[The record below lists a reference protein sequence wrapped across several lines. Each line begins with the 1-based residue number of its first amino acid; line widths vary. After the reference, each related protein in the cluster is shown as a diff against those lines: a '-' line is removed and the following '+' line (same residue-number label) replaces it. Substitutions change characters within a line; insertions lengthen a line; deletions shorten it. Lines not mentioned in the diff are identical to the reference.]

1 MSIFIV
7 AAKRTPFGAFGGSLK
22 NLSATELGTIATT
35 SALSS
40 LPSSFDKSSIDTVI
54 FGNVI
59 QTSPDAAYLARH
71 IQLKSGLAVDK
82 PALTINRLCGSG
94 FESIIQGFT
103 SIKVGDASMAVC
115 GGAENMSSAP
125 LVADGNSVRWPG
137 GVTLGSG
144 LQLRDMLWDGLT
156 DAYAG
161 IPMGI
166 TAENLGKMYG
176 ISRLVRGASLNF
188 YILFFVTLLECRQID
203 ILILFF
209 AILNKYKYNI
219 QECDEFAIRSQ
230 QMWGEAKKNG
240 VFDLEIAPVEVQ
252 VKRQTQVIDTDEHP
266 RPETTLEKISKL
278 KPVFQKDDG
287 LVTAANASGICDG
300 AGSIIIASEKA
311 VLEHNLTPMARIAS
325 YHVSG
330 CDPKIMGIGPVE
342 AIRGALGK
350 AGLNLDD
357 VDRFEINEVSKR
369 NRERF
374 IFFFLMEDVC
384 EVYTGVCFVPFIVCM
399 LCVCARVFNGKFCI
413 WKHYTG

>member
-176 ISRLVRGASLNF
+176 ISRL
-188 YILFFVTLLECRQID
+188 
-203 ILILFF
+203 
-209 AILNKYKYNI
+209 
-219 QECDEFAIRSQ
+219 ECDEFAIRSQ

-330 CDPKIMGIGPVE
+330 CDPKIMGVGPVE

-357 VDRFEINEVSKR
+357 VDRFEINEAFAAQFLACAKELDLDMSKTNIHGGAISLGHPLGSSGSR
-369 NRERF
+369 IMAHLANEFQQSDSNIHVGSACIGGGQGIAIVLER
-374 IFFFLMEDVC
+374 
-384 EVYTGVCFVPFIVCM
+384 
-399 LCVCARVFNGKFCI
+399 A
-413 WKHYTG
+413 

>member
-1 MSIFIV
+1 
-7 AAKRTPFGAFGGSLK
+7 
-22 NLSATELGTIATT
+22 
-35 SALSS
+35 
-40 LPSSFDKSSIDTVI
+40 
-54 FGNVI
+54 
-59 QTSPDAAYLARH
+59 
-71 IQLKSGLAVDK
+71 
-82 PALTINRLCGSG
+82 
-94 FESIIQGFT
+94 
-103 SIKVGDASMAVC
+103 
-115 GGAENMSSAP
+115 
-125 LVADGNSVRWPG
+125 
-137 GVTLGSG
+137 
-144 LQLRDMLWDGLT
+144 
-156 DAYAG
+156 
-161 IPMGI
+161 MGI

-176 ISRLVRGASLNF
+176 ISRL
-188 YILFFVTLLECRQID
+188 
-203 ILILFF
+203 
-209 AILNKYKYNI
+209 
-219 QECDEFAIRSQ
+219 ECDEFAIRSQ

>member
-176 ISRLVRGASLNF
+176 ISRL
-188 YILFFVTLLECRQID
+188 
-203 ILILFF
+203 
-209 AILNKYKYNI
+209 
-219 QECDEFAIRSQ
+219 ECDEFAIRSQ
-230 QMWGEAKKNG
+230 QMWGEAKK
-240 VFDLEIAPVEVQ
+240 
-252 VKRQTQVIDTDEHP
+252 KW
-266 RPETTLEKISKL
+266 
-278 KPVFQKDDG
+278 
-287 LVTAANASGICDG
+287 
-300 AGSIIIASEKA
+300 
-311 VLEHNLTPMARIAS
+311 
-325 YHVSG
+325 
-330 CDPKIMGIGPVE
+330 
-342 AIRGALGK
+342 
-350 AGLNLDD
+350 
-357 VDRFEINEVSKR
+357 
-369 NRERF
+369 
-374 IFFFLMEDVC
+374 
-384 EVYTGVCFVPFIVCM
+384 
-399 LCVCARVFNGKFCI
+399 CI
-413 WKHYTG
+413 